1 MVVVVVEYKN
11 FDVDH
16 QRREYLAASC
26 QTDGKSQVE
35 QFDSHGFCS

>member
-35 QFDSHGFCS
+35 QFDSNGFCS